1 MTRLRLTWGVAIVGA
16 ALASCMIYKTPT
28 VGPLAAPATGGP
40 TVVRSPVKVHLL
52 DGSTAVY
59 PLGVIVARDTVRS
72 ARTTPKAVRYG
83 LSLKEVGPAGSIPL
97 DSVVGMEAYQ
107 DALNGPASAILTTLA
122 VGASALGIAATVVVV
137 RCINNPKCFGSC
149 PTFYAD
155 SAGTAALEAEGFS
168 YSIAPLFEARDVDR
182 LRAETDTAGDLRL
195 EVRNEAFETHYIN
208 QLGLLEVRHSFGEL
222 VTPGPRDDPL
232 ATSGFASPAAAR
244 DRAGR
249 DVLPELLAADG
260 RTFRSSPATLDHV
273 TAEDANDYI
282 DLTFAAPAGRD
293 TVALVFR
300 MRNSLLNTVLLY
312 ELMLGDPGV
321 RSLDWLGRDLQQIGP
336 AARLGHWYAEHMGM
350 RVAVRDG
357 AVLNEVAR
365 IPDTGPVA
373 WKDVAVPVPV
383 PPGDTLRVRIS
394 FPADDWRIDQ
404 VRLARNVRRAPART
418 LEAIRV
424 TTADGKEDTSAL
436 ASIRAVD
443 ERYLVTSP
451 GQRFW
456 VRFHPGATADDS
468 SRTFLLISQGYYIEW
483 LRGSWVRGEHL
494 AATFEPSDD
503 ALIRAMRRWRAEADD
518 LERRFAATRVP
529 VR

>member
-1 MTRLRLTWGVAIVGA
+1 VIHHRLTGGVAILSA
-16 ALASCMIYKTPT
+16 ALASCTIYNTPR
-28 VGPLAAPATGGP
+28 VAPLAAAATGTP
-40 TVVRSPVKVHLL
+40 AVVESPVKVHLL

-59 PLGVIVARDTVRS
+59 PLGVIVAGDTVRS

-83 LSLKEVGPAGSIPL
+83 LSLEVVGPAGSIPL
-97 DSVVGMEAYQ
+97 DSVVGMESYQ
-107 DALNGPASAILTTLA
+107 DAVNVPASAILSTLA
-122 VGASALGIAATVVVV
+122 VGVSALGIAATVVVIS
-137 RCINNPKCFGSC
+137 CINNPKCFGSC
-149 PTFYAD
+149 PTFYSD
-155 SAGTAALEAEGFS
+155 SAGTAVLEAEGFS

-182 LRAETDTAGDLRL
+182 LRAQADSAGDLRL

-208 QLGLLEVRHSFGEL
+208 QLGLLEVRHGVDEL
-222 VTPGPRDDPL
+222 VLPGSRDEPL

-249 DVLPELLAADG
+249 DVLAELLAADG
-260 RTFRSSPATLDHV
+260 RTFRSSSATLDHV

-282 DLTFAAPAGRD
+282 DLTFPAPAGRD

-336 AARLGHWYAEHMGM
+336 AARLGRWYVEHMGM

-357 AVLNEVAR
+357 ALLKEVAR

-373 WKDVAVPVPV
+373 WKDVAVLVPV
-383 PPGDTLRVRIS
+383 PRGDTLRVRLS

-404 VRLARNVRRAPART
+404 VRLARDVRRPPVRT
-418 LEAIRV
+418 LEAVQV
-424 TTADGKEDTSAL
+424 TTADRTEDTSAL
-436 ASIRAVD
+436 ASIHAVD

-456 VRFHPGATADDS
+456 LRFHPGPTAGDS
-468 SRTFLLISQGYYIEW
+468 RRTFLLSSQGYYIEW
-483 LRGSWVRGEHL
+483 LRGSWVRSEHL
-494 AATFEPSDD
+494 AATFEPSDN
-503 ALIRAMRRWRAEADD
+503 ALVQTMRRWRAEADD